1 VGAAPCAATPLK
13 VRLRRET
20 LTVVERSWAD
30 ESDILRALQ
39 RTALAA
45 NTPRFYAGYHD
56 IAVHEFLVGC
66 PLAELCP
73 PDKPLDPHHLDS
85 GIAQFALLTEV
96 SAADLPPLPAGW
108 ASDGDTRGFLRARV
122 DFAEREVRRPNWA
135 EFGGLFTALDVPAD
149 VLRRW
154 RDRVPRLRRRPF
166 ALRHGDLHRQSI
178 IVRDD
183 GELALV
189 DWELA
194 MWGDPLHDL
203 AIHLVRMRYPADQ
216 RRTVV
221 KRRQA
226 AVRPEVA
233 AGLEQDLP
241 VYLDHERAQSLFAD
255 TLRAALSLVADPRPG
270 AVGAAIGQVR
280 DAMYLAA
287 GPLRL
292 NRVPSL
298 SEIERALLGWAR
310 GRGAL
315 KH

>member
-1 VGAAPCAATPLK
+1 M
-13 VRLRRET
+13 
-20 LTVVERSWAD
+20 
-30 ESDILRALQ
+30 
-39 RTALAA
+39 
-45 NTPRFYAGYHD
+45 
-56 IAVHEFLVGC
+56 
-66 PLAELCP
+66 
-73 PDKPLDPHHLDS
+73 
-85 GIAQFALLTEV
+85 
-96 SAADLPPLPAGW
+96 
-108 ASDGDTRGFLRARV
+108 
-122 DFAEREVRRPNWA
+122 RRPNWA
-135 EFGGLFTALDVPAD
+135 EFGGLFTSLDVPAD

-166 ALRHGDLHRQSI
+166 TLLHGDLHRQNI

-221 KRRQA
+221 KSWQA

-255 TLRAALSLVADPRPG
+255 TLRAALSLPADPQPG
-270 AVGAAIGQVR
+270 AVGAAVGQVR
-280 DAMYLAA
+280 DAMCLAA

-292 NRVPSL
+292 NRVPSH

-315 KH
+315 KR